1 MNRSSIENPTD
12 LIMPAPKPLAKKCSV
27 PKALPIFALPM
38 ANRRLQ
44 TRLLRSRSRSYGL
57 TGLLAALVLL
67 LSGTYL
73 SLAQAHPFHVSVAE
87 AEWNREKSQLEVAIR
102 IDANDLEQALR
113 KQFGTGM
120 VLEDPETEA
129 RLEGYVRQNWQTRTA
144 DGAAVR
150 LVWVGFEIEDQTAWI
165 YFAVPLPDGWKGSTV
180 THRLLLEEVSEQSNL
195 LILREAARGTCCTL
209 RFHREQPTQRLLA
222 QPASALPADPTTSA
236 EQDGRQR

>member
-1 MNRSSIENPTD
+1 MNGPAIENPTD
-12 LIMPAPKPLAKKCSV
+12 LIMPAPQAFRKPGVV
-27 PKALPIFALPM
+27 PNAVRILTLPM
-38 ANRRLQ
+38 ANRLLR
-44 TRLLRSRSRSYGL
+44 TRLLRSRARSYGL
-57 TGLLAALVLL
+57 TGLLATLVLL

-102 IDANDLEQALR
+102 IDANHLEQALR
-113 KQFGTGM
+113 KQLGTGL
-120 VLEDPETEA
+120 VLEQPETEA

-209 RFHREQPTQRLLA
+209 RFHRELPTQRLVA
-222 QPASALPADPTTSA
+222 QPASALPADPTPSA